1 MTLANEPELA
11 MSLNAIHRAT
21 AGHRF
26 LLFALIGLLLIYP
39 MLSGVLIVRAF
50 LDVFVFIVLVAGVRS
65 ASMTRRTL
73 IVSGCLALTV
83 FVTSTVADYYSHP
96 WLVGLSLVS
105 GCVFF
110 TFVVATLLRKIFLH
124 SDDVSA
130 ETIYGSISVYLLIG
144 LAFAFLYMFMD
155 FVDTA
160 SFPGDDMLAGDV
172 VQTLEGYMYFSFV
185 TLTTLGF
192 GDITPGTPQAGAFV
206 YMESILGQLYLTVL
220 VARLVGIHIS
230 KQLE

>member
-1 MTLANEPELA
+1 MA
-11 MSLNAIHRAT
+11 LNTILKAT
-21 AGHRF
+21 AGDRF
-26 LLFALIGLLLIYP
+26 LLFALVGLLLVYP
-39 MLSGVLIVRAF
+39 MFSGVVIVGEV

-65 ASMTRRTL
+65 ASVNRRTL
-73 IVSGCLALTV
+73 IISVFLALTALV
-83 FVTSTVADYYSHP
+83 SSTVADYYPHH
-96 WLVGLSLVS
+96 WLIGLSLVS

-130 ETIYGSISVYLLIG
+130 ETIYSSISVYLLIG

-155 FVDTA
+155 FIDAA
-160 SFPGDDMLAGDV
+160 SFPDDDMFAGDV
-172 VQTLEGYMYFSFV
+172 VRTLEGYMYFSFV

-220 VARLVGIHIS
+220 VARLVGIHIA
-230 KQLE
+230 KQQE